1 MKKKN
6 CAKGLILAFC
16 LFFGIMLAGTQTAQ
30 PVKAAVKKTTTV
42 TKAKKPVNGWYTFP
56 SGRKRYYK
64 NGKYLTGLKKVRNK
78 TYLFS
83 KRGVM
88 LTGTQ
93 KIKNK
98 VYYLNDKGVL
108 QVKKLG
114 NRYFYA
120 NGKKMSDV
128 DAQDF
133 ATLQTAKEIVA
144 QITNSSMT
152 SAQKLKVCFDWVI
165 KKPYWTW
172 RTFSNF
178 SGWPAVYAMD
188 HFQRGRGNCMSDAA
202 AFAYLAKAVGYKQ
215 VYVCV
220 DSTGRNGSGH
230 AWTEIGGLAYDPL
243 FAEAK
248 SYSANYGV
256 PYGVYKLSPILH
268 IAL

>member
-6 CAKGLILAFC
+6 FAKGLILAFC
-16 LFFGIMLAGTQTAQ
+16 LFFGIILAGTQTAQ
-30 PVKAAVKKTTTV
+30 PVKAAVKKPTTV